1 MLHEVAK
8 LSKLISKKLNNW
20 FLSAQSCVYP
30 YTCFICNQPGHHGID
45 LCDACLAEL
54 PRIEQACTICNIV
67 LTTDSS
73 ICGRC
78 LKKTPY
84 FDRITTP
91 YRYHGTARFLIQSLK
106 FQAKHS
112 CAKIMGELMAR
123 HIKTLD
129 KKPDALVSAPLH
141 PKRLAARGFNQ
152 SDFISQWLQRE
163 LQIPL
168 LHQPLK
174 RVINTSSQAS
184 LNAAE
189 RRKNIRNAF
198 RYQAKGDFRSIA
210 IIDDV
215 VTTGSTANEMAK
227 TLKKAGVE
235 RVEVWAFARA

>member
-1 MLHEVAK
+1 M
-8 LSKLISKKLNNW
+8 SKLISKKMNNW
-20 FLSAQSCVYP
+20 LLSAQSCVYP
-30 YTCFICNQPGHHGID
+30 YTCFICDQPGHNAID
-45 LCDACLAEL
+45 LCSACLAEL
-54 PRIEQACTICNIV
+54 PRIEQACTICNIA
-67 LTTDSS
+67 LTTDSR

-78 LKKTPY
+78 IKDTPY
-84 FDRITTP
+84 FDRISTP

-112 CAKIMGELMAR
+112 CAKIMGELMVR
-123 HIKTLD
+123 HIKALD
-129 KKPDALVSAPLH
+129 SRPDALISVPLH
-141 PKRLAARGFNQ
+141 PKRLAVRGFNQ
-152 SDFISQWLQRE
+152 SDFISQWLQQD
-163 LQIPL
+163 LQIPV

-174 RVINTSSQAS
+174 RIINTSSQAS

-198 RYQAKGDFRSIA
+198 RYEATRKIRSVA

-215 VTTGSTANEMAK
+215 VTTGSTANEIAK